1 MPELFV
7 RYVKWEVVSRQ
18 TGEKR
23 LMPYY
28 DCAPNGTKRGF
39 SAPGALAMARHYA
52 RETQAGA
59 EVVDSHG
66 KRVSGG
72 EYYWDPDRGEVVR
85 VREVLLK
92 EGNGD
97 GR

>member
-28 DCAPNGTKRGF
+28 DCTPKGAKRAF
-39 SAPGALAMARHYA
+39 SGPGALAMARHYA
-52 RETQAGA
+52 RLTQAGA
-59 EVVDSHG
+59 EVVDAAG
-66 KRVSGG
+66 VRVEGG

-85 VREVLLK
+85 VREVRLA
-92 EGNGD
+92 GD
-97 GR
+97 

>member
-1 MPELFV
+1 MADLYV

-23 LMPYY
+23 LISYY
-28 DCAPNGTKRGF
+28 DCAPNGAKRGF
-39 SAPGALAMARHYA
+39 SGPGALAMARHYA

-59 EVVDSHG
+59 EVVDAAG
-66 KRVSGG
+66 KRVDGG

-85 VREVLLK
+85 VREVRLA
-92 EGNGD
+92 EG
-97 GR
+97 

>member
-1 MPELFV
+1 VALLFV

-28 DCAPNGTKRGF
+28 DCAPNGAKRGF

-52 RETQAGA
+52 RETKAGA
-59 EVVDSHG
+59 EVVDSRG
-66 KRVSGG
+66 KRVEGG
-72 EYYWDPDRGEVVR
+72 EYYWDPDREEVVR
-85 VREVLLK
+85 VREVRLS
-92 EGNGD
+92 GD
-97 GR
+97 